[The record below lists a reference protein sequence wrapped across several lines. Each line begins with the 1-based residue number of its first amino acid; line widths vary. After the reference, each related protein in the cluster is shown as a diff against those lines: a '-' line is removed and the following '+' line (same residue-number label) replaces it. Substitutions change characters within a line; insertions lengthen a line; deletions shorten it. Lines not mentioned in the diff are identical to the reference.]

1 MPNRPN
7 IRMGLSAI
15 DLKWNVAAIAAK
27 IAADHKD
34 TQDDPIVL
42 LIVLN
47 GAFMFGA
54 DPARA
59 LHARNVS
66 CGSTSYLLRATKAGN
81 HPEGY
86 RYFKCPKQTSQGVES
101 LTEPDSGKLLGPIRA
116 SADQITRCESSTDYW
131 RCLGLQC
138 GYSTPGLMLS
148 TYQLLSNNKRP
159 RKRKYARG
167 SLATPAVAPGIR
179 VF

>member
-1 MPNRPN
+1 M
-7 IRMGLSAI
+7 
-15 DLKWNVAAIAAK
+15 
-27 IAADHKD
+27 
-34 TQDDPIVL
+34 
-42 LIVLN
+42 LN

-54 DPARA
+54 DLARA

-66 CGSTSYLLRATKAGN
+66 FGSTSYLLGTTKAGS

-101 LTEPDSGKLLGPIRA
+101 LTEPDSGQLLGPIRV

-148 TYQLLSNNKRP
+148 TYQLLSNNKTP
-159 RKRKYARG
+159 TGKEIRKGIAG
-167 SLATPAVAPGIR
+167 SPAAPPGIR
-179 VF
+179 MF